1 MKCPF
6 FVGVCHW
13 TAFCVFFTSF
23 AYTTRRDQ
31 DGRRSGLGAVWD
43 GFVVYFLCRILIRFF
58 SRVISGDFVGGAVG
72 NRRNVKAKVQMNE

>member
-1 MKCPF
+1 M
-6 FVGVCHW
+6 CHW

-43 GFVVYFLCRILIRFF
+43 GFVVYFFVPNFDSLF
-58 SRVISGDFVGGAVG
+58 SRVISEDFVGEAVG